1 MTKNLFLLSLCLF
14 PFVAFS
20 STFTSENPI
29 DLPTTPDNIIP
40 VIPSVL
46 DVKGEAL
53 QVGSSYRIISLGRG
67 AAGGDVYLGP
77 SPNST
82 APCPDGVFRYN
93 SDVGPSGMPVR
104 FIKFGH
110 SGPGIH
116 EREDINIQFNIAT
129 SRLCVS
135 HTIWK
140 VGDYDVKVSMVLFKS
155 HVRPDHSLDQI
166 GFLNTQLKPNK
177 AKNAFPEMDSIRR
190 ESDMI
195 GLRCG
200 IEHRLIRNLKENVAG
215 GNFTRSISCDT
226 HALRHVTKKGLRG
239 TLMINVAYNSCVKK
253 LMESHPLFVDYAS
266 SMIKNFH
273 E

>member
-29 DLPTTPDNIIP
+29 DLPTTPDNILP
-40 VIPSVL
+40 VIPSVR

-53 QVGSSYRIISLGRG
+53 QVGSSYRIISIGRG

-82 APCPDGVFRYN
+82 ASCPDGVFRYN

-116 EREDINIQFNIAT
+116 EREDINIQFNITT

-140 VGDYDVKVSMVLFKS
+140 VGDYDV
-155 HVRPDHSLDQI
+155 SLR
-166 GFLNTQLKPNK
+166 
-177 AKNAFPEMDSIRR
+177 A
-190 ESDMI
+190 
-195 GLRCG
+195 
-200 IEHRLIRNLKENVAG
+200 RLLG
-215 GNFTRSISCDT
+215 TG
-226 HALRHVTKKGLRG
+226 G
-239 TLMINVAYNSCVKK
+239 TLSQQDSSWFKIVKAELGYNLLYCPGPLVCPSCPVNQCQTVGVVFQNGKRR
-253 LMESHPLFVDYAS
+253 LALVIDQPLGV
-266 SMIKNFH
+266 NFRKV
-273 E
+273 